1 MLFLTKKI
9 EIYLHHQ
16 RSRIREK
23 LLFCLCRC
31 TDPKLC
37 LLITHKIQVFQGPF
51 LFKRRQK
58 IWRAF
63 QNWGKNGRS
72 PNYYCFVFF
81 FCILLIFINSKLLTF
96 FINKHNSHTQTDTV
110 HHIST
115 YNPQFLLALSASKYN
130 TSTVQQ
136 QTWDSISSNDFCTCP
151 ISYYELLAY
160 YLILRFSIKQI
171 SIVQKLSFGGSFDS
185 AASLPWQPI

>member
-1 MLFLTKKI
+1 MAG
-9 EIYLHHQ
+9 HQ
-16 RSRIREK
+16 
-23 LLFCLCRC
+23 
-31 TDPKLC
+31 
-37 LLITHKIQVFQGPF
+37 ITIV
-51 LFKRRQK
+51 L
-58 IWRAF
+58 
-63 QNWGKNGRS
+63 
-72 PNYYCFVFF
+72 FF

-110 HHIST
+110 HHMST
-115 YNPQFLLALSASKYN
+115 YTIHSSSKLSSASKYN

-171 SIVQKLSFGGSFDS
+171 SIVQKLSFVGSFDS